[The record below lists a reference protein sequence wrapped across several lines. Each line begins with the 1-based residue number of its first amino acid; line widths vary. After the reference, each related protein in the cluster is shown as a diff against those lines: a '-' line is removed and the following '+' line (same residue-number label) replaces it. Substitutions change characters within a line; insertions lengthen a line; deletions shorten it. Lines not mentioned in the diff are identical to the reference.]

1 MSNPYVEAALHA
13 APSAPSFPAPA
24 TAASDDAATID
35 GLMRA
40 LYDTISGPAG
50 APRDWSRLFALYAP
64 HARLVPVR
72 ATADGDVTVESLD
85 VAAYVESRAPFFAAH
100 AFHELE
106 LERTVTRYGALAHVW
121 STYEARATP
130 DGPPLF
136 RGANSLQLLRQ
147 GGRWWVLSV
156 AWQPELPGS
165 EAPRILTGPLPG
177 D

>member
-13 APSAPSFPAPA
+13 PHATSSLPA
-24 TAASDDAATID
+24 AAVSDDTATID
-35 GLMRA
+35 GILHA
-40 LYDTISGPAG
+40 LYDVISGPAG
-50 APRDWSRLFALYAP
+50 APRDWARLHALYYP
-64 HARLVPVR
+64 QARLVPVR
-72 ATADGDVTVESLD
+72 ATTDGDVTGESLD
-85 VAAYVESRAPFFAAH
+85 VASYVESRAPFFAAH
-100 AFHELE
+100 PFHEVE

-147 GGRWWVLSV
+147 GDRWWVLSV
-156 AWQPELPGS
+156 TWQPERPGS
-165 EAPRILTGPLPG
+165 EPPRILTGPLPG